1 MGKQK
6 FKRAD
11 ELDGGEYPDSV
22 AVPLAVPEPDP
33 VWVPV
38 FRTYLEGPGGAN
50 YLAEIQQEVVTKEIR
65 AVRV

>member
-11 ELDGGEYPDSV
+11 ELEGGEYPDPVSV
-22 AVPLAVPEPDP
+22 PDVVSDP

-38 FRTYLEGPGGAN
+38 FRTYVEGPGGAN
-50 YLAEIQQEVVTKEIR
+50 YLAEIQQDSVTKDIR
-65 AVRV
+65 VVFA